1 LLPTQRL
8 RVQSLRMTTLVH
20 RLEGGG
26 QAWWTARK
34 SGSPSTPYLPLE
46 RHRGRHTGRSPARDD
61 RAGAGCA
68 PWLCHSQSKP
78 FVISHTGP
86 HLSSFYTR
94 FRHITHGATDSSF
107 HTQSQTLR
115 HFTHKSTSFHTPSF
129 VILHTTF
136 RHFTHTQRRNKR
148 NYRLFSASFRPARFR
163 NTLKLESNNNNT
175 QPETSF
181 RRNNQSKRI
190 GQRESE
196 EESAPKSAQNIR
208 NRPLDRCSFVD
219 IPQTLH
225 IF

>member
-1 LLPTQRL
+1 VRSLAMSLTIQTFRHFTHRATPFVILHTLSSYHTRSDGFVISPTI
-8 RVQSLRMTTLVH
+8 
-20 RLEGGG
+20 
-26 QAWWTARK
+26 
-34 SGSPSTPYLPLE
+34 
-46 RHRGRHTGRSPARDD
+46 RGRSTDHT
-61 RAGAGCA
+61 RAE
-68 PWLCHSQSKP
+68 PY
-78 FVISHTGP
+78 VISHT
-86 HLSSFYTR
+86 
-94 FRHITHGATDSSF
+94 ASSF
-107 HTQSQTLR
+107 HTQSQSLR

-208 NRPLDRCSFVD
+208 NRSKGRCSFVD